1 MPTTLEPSHFDALLP
16 ASTTDLVIGI
26 DAQVVGTLEDDLL
39 TGSDGADRMFGGD
52 GWDILSALGDDDVL
66 YGNTGLDTLE
76 SGTGDVLLC
85 GGRDADLHRGRTDGY
100 TLLGGASSEPVY
112 VLRYVRV
119 VLPDCPDTL
128 RSEQSSVG
136 DGSIRNVRSC

>member
-1 MPTTLEPSHFDALLP
+1 MPTTLEPSHLDALLP

-76 SGTGDVLLC
+76 SGTGDDLLY
-85 GGRDADLHRGRTDGY
+85 GGRDDDLLRGGTDGD
-100 TLLGGASSEPVY
+100 TLFGGANSEPVY
-112 VLRYVRV
+112 VLRDGVA
-119 VLPDCPDTL
+119 VLLDGRDTL
-128 RSEQSSVG
+128 SG
-136 DGSIRNVRSC
+136 DAGDRKSTRLNSRP